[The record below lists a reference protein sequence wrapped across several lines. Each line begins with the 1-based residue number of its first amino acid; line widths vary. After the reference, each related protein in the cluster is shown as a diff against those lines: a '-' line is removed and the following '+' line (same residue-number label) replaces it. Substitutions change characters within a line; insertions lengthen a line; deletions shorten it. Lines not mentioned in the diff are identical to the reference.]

1 MGMIYPVHRGI
12 AYGDGH
18 LAAIPGLKGQCVKL
32 VGSDQFAVN
41 TSPTTPTMGLLLNDY
56 AVGQMPGVLM
66 GPAVVETD
74 VFEGDNIQPGDG
86 LYCGANGKMVSGY
99 DDATQ
104 AIKAT
109 KTLGASGK
117 QVTVEAL
124 AGGTA
129 GDSISVTL
137 AGGTSKT
144 LGVTVAGLDITVQL
158 ETDDTDAVL
167 STCAEIVAAINGDD
181 DAKTLVR
188 AATSNGNAVF
198 AAAITKTQLAG
209 GANAALR
216 VGRVIS
222 ITNGLMKL
230 KLD

>member
-1 MGMIYPVHRGI
+1 MATIYSVHGGI

-18 LAAIPGLKGQCVKL
+18 LAAIPGTKGQLVKL

-41 TSPTTPTMGLLLNDY
+41 TSPTTPSLGLLKNNY
-56 AVGQMPGVLM
+56 AVGEMPGILM
-66 GPAVVETD
+66 GPAIVETD
-74 VFEGDNIQPGDG
+74 VYEGDNIQPGDG
-86 LYCGANGKMVSGY
+86 LYCGQNGKLTSGY

-104 AIKAT
+104 AVKAT
-109 KTLGASGK
+109 KTLGASNK
-117 QVTVEAL
+117 QITVEAL

-137 AGGTSKT
+137 AGGTSKS

-158 ETDDTDAVL
+158 ETDDADAVL

-181 DAKTLVR
+181 DAKLLVR

-198 AAAITKTQLAG
+198 AAPITKTQLAG

-222 ITNGLMKL
+222 IISGLMKL